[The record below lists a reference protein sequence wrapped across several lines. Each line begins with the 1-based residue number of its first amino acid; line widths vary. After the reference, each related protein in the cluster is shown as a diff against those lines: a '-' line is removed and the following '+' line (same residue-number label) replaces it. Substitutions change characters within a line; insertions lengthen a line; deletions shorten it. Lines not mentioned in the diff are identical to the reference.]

1 MIVDYNPLQINDL
14 FVVKLYKLFFY
25 AVGFT
30 QQIFQY
36 VQMSKFCNYFNMFKF
51 QNSATTSK
59 VTSLN
64 FPFLLISDVY
74 MSNVNDLHHFFF
86 MFYTI

>member
-51 QNSATTSK
+51 QNSATTS
-59 VTSLN
+59 LN
-64 FPFLLISDVY
+64 FPFFVDW
-74 MSNVNDLHHFFF
+74 
-86 MFYTI
+86 